1 MKNFRMI
8 IFFVFMSFTFLILS
22 SCTPRDVNKGKS
34 GANIHYSNV
43 IAVEAK
49 ETDTKIFNVDNYKLS
64 QNLTNNNINNIEEML
79 YDTKKTTF
87 IYLNKEKDSN
97 KNKIDIITKDS
108 VDEVKDFYNARDI
121 KMDSTGD
128 KIAFRTFKNS
138 SVYSAEGMKVY
149 DIKNKKYLD
158 IKSKVLVSG
167 DLYEWLD
174 DHRIIYYGSIE
185 GKANSNRVYI
195 YDFNTDREQIYLN
208 DIKGYCIY
216 FIPLGNDILFL
227 SRSYNELYLYFYN
240 NESKQFTLLSDG
252 FTEIYSSVSD
262 KNRKSVFFIGNQKD
276 NNTALYEFK
285 EESGTVNRITY
296 DFPQTLG
303 ISSGIAEDES
313 GNVYFTGIGNSGQQD
328 NLDVFMY
335 NADEKSINVISEHA
349 GKYKI
354 YKNNEM

>member
-22 SCTPRDVNKGKS
+22 SCTLRDVNKGKS

-49 ETDTKIFNVDNYKLS
+49 ETDTKIFNVGNYKLS
-64 QNLTNNNINNIEEML
+64 QNLTNSNINNIEEML

-87 IYLNKEKDSN
+87 IYLNKEKGSN

-108 VDEVKDFYNARDI
+108 VDEVKNFYNARNMKI
-121 KMDSTGD
+121 NSTGD
-128 KIAFRTFKNS
+128 KIAFRTFKNN

-174 DHRIIYYGSIE
+174 DHRIIYYGSME
-185 GKANSNRVYI
+185 GKANSSKAYI

-216 FIPLGNDILFL
+216 FIPVGNDILFL
-227 SRSYNELYLYFYN
+227 SRNYNELYLYFYN
-240 NESKQFTLLSDG
+240 NESKQFTLLSDE

-262 KNRKSVFFIGNQKD
+262 KKRKSVFFIGNQKD

-296 DFPQTLG
+296 DFPQTFG
-303 ISSGIAEDES
+303 ISSGIAEDEN
-313 GNVYFTGIGNSGQQD
+313 GNVYFTGMEKEDQQD
-328 NLDVFMY
+328 NVDVFMY
-335 NADEKSINVISEHA
+335 NADEKSINVMSDHS
-349 GKYKI
+349 GKYRI
-354 YKNNEM
+354 YKNNEI